1 MKFNGS
7 PPCYKNELAV
17 RNYFHT
23 GDRFSGNARVAGP
36 LRVVL
41 GCQKVVREAGH
52 SHALSVIPLF
62 AAAFAVDSFVF
73 VADFQPT
80 SAARELRGK
89 LVKPLFLLH
98 ELNQH
103 ARLTSVGRR
112 SQYSLTSLAEPLEA
126 ELLLAVE
133 DIARARGSN

>member
-1 MKFNGS
+1 MLQ
-7 PPCYKNELAV
+7 NELAV
-17 RNYFHT
+17 GNYFHT
-23 GDRFSGNARVAGP
+23 GYRFSRNTGVAGP

-73 VADFQPT
+73 VADFQT
-80 SAARELRGK
+80 TGAARELGGK
-89 LVKPLFLLH
+89 LVQSLFLLH

-103 ARLTSVGRR
+103 TRLTSVGRR
-112 SQYSLTSLAEPLEA
+112 FQCSLTSLAEPLEA
-126 ELLLAVE
+126 ELLLTVE